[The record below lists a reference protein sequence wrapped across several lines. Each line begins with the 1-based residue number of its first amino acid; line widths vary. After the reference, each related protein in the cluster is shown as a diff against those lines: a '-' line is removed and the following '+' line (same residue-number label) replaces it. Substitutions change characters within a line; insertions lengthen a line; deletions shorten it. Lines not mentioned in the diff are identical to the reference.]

1 MERKTPEILI
11 SAGGIAVL
19 AAIFALW
26 CGGVRYSAAGMTAA
40 VISAVL
46 FALVCLRFV
55 PKWVDTWR
63 DGEPDAPSLVA
74 GPRHICVHIFAA
86 VLLWDVLIIVIV
98 YILRRIFGNTDS
110 FFEALDFW
118 TCTDSGHYLDIA
130 RDWYLSEGSVDR
142 LVQLVF
148 LPGYPVVVRLVTAV
162 IGDGLIAGLI
172 VSALC
177 FAGANVM
184 LYKLVLLDYGHETA
198 LRAVK
203 FLSLSPAVFFFV
215 APMSESL
222 FLLCTLG
229 CM

>member
-1 MERKTPEILI
+1 M
-11 SAGGIAVL
+11 
-19 AAIFALW
+19 
-26 CGGVRYSAAGMTAA
+26 
-40 VISAVL
+40 
-46 FALVCLRFV
+46 
-55 PKWVDTWR
+55 
-63 DGEPDAPSLVA
+63 
-74 GPRHICVHIFAA
+74 
-86 VLLWDVLIIVIV
+86 LIIVIV
-98 YILRRIFGNTDS
+98 YILRRIFGCTDG
-110 FFEALDFW
+110 FFDALDFW

-162 IGDGLIAGLI
+162 TGDGLIAGLI

-184 LYKLVLLDYGHETA
+184 LYKLVSLDCGHETA

-203 FLSLSPAVFFFV
+203 FLSLSPAVFFFA

-222 FLLCTLG
+222 FCCVRSAACTSCGGAKCCLLVCSAHMQRLHARLAWYL
-229 CM
+229 